1 MEILYGGNGSLI
13 RQNKMPMF
21 SKIEIKYEPDPIKC
35 LTSRALLALSMRQ
48 SEGDSNKRNRMVPY

>member
-1 MEILYGGNGSLI
+1 MI